1 VVNKIASAAQ
11 SEPAKPQ
18 ESKTEMLNAVL
29 DALPEPE
36 AKPKKPRRASSIL
49 AKARGK
55 K

>member
-1 VVNKIASAAQ
+1 
-11 SEPAKPQ
+11 
-18 ESKTEMLNAVL
+18 MLNAVL

-36 AKPKKPRRASSIL
+36 AKLKKPRRASSIL